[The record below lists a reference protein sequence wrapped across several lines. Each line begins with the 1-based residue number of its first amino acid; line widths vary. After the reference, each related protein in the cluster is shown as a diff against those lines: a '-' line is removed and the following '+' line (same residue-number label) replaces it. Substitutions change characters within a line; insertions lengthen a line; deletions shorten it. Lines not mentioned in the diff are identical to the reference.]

1 MCYHAT
7 THEDCQPRHTN
18 TRAHTDSQGRVEDT
32 DTDPHVA
39 FIELRLK
46 DRFGLD
52 LGPADTPAPAA
63 TPGPAACPGPVPPDL
78 GVHHAREPLPLPAT
92 TDGMASLA
100 LALNLPE
107 EADALAA
114 LAAIDA
120 HEFGGGRP
128 WPCRHFW
135 RSLLCRQMG
144 EGTAVLMRDTDGHA
158 AEEEVE
164 QEEEE
169 EDEGE
174 GEEDGGEMST
184 TY

>member
-1 MCYHAT
+1 M
-7 THEDCQPRHTN
+7 
-18 TRAHTDSQGRVEDT
+18 
-32 DTDPHVA
+32 
-39 FIELRLK
+39 
-46 DRFGLD
+46 
-52 LGPADTPAPAA
+52 
-63 TPGPAACPGPVPPDL
+63 PPDL

-100 LALNLPE
+100 RALNLPE

-184 TY
+184 TYYAPIIDWVMYQLRAASVILKVRACARAPSTT